1 MSWPGGVEV
10 RPLGSALLEGLVEL
24 VNAIAAA
31 DGSGEYVDAV
41 GLRRVVDAAAD
52 GRSVWK
58 GSRLVGYSLIDD
70 ETVKGGIHP
79 EHRRQGIGRPLFE
92 WATRRALELF
102 TTVDVELQSVD
113 DGGRV
118 LALANGY
125 QPTRYYS
132 SMQRPYSEQPIVT
145 QPAEGFR
152 LIPFAI
158 EYDEP
163 LRLAH
168 NEIFVDHW
176 GVEPKTE
183 EDWQRWF
190 TGHRGFRPAL
200 SRLVL
205 DGDRIAAYALAY
217 EYPADTE
224 ATGVRE
230 LWIGQVGTRREYRG
244 RGLASAAMAEAMGAG
259 EAAGFE
265 RAGLNVDAASP
276 TGAQRLYEQ
285 LGFRTVH
292 TKVLYRLTR
301 DPASEARAVDA

>member
-1 MSWPGGVEV
+1 MSWPAAVEV
-10 RPLGSALLEGLVEL
+10 RPFDAANLEELVEV

-31 DGSGEYVDAV
+31 DRSGEYVDAV
-41 GLRRVVDAAAD
+41 GLARVVGAAAD
-52 GRSVWK
+52 GRTVWK
-58 GSRLVGYSLIDD
+58 GTRLVGYSLIDD

-92 WATRRALELF
+92 WATRRALESF
-102 TTVDVELQSVD
+102 ATVDVELQSID

-125 QPTRYYS
+125 EPTRYYS
-132 SMQRPYSEQPIVT
+132 SMQRPYAEPPIVT
-145 QPAEGFR
+145 HLAEGFR

-158 EYDEP
+158 EYDGP

-183 EDWQRWF
+183 DDWQRWF

-205 DGDRIAAYALAY
+205 DGERIAAYALAY
-217 EYPADTE
+217 EYSADTE

-244 RGLASAAMAEAMGAG
+244 RGLASAVMAEVLRAG
-259 EAAGFE
+259 EEAGFE

-276 TGAQRLYEQ
+276 TGAHRLYEQ

-292 TKVLYRLTR
+292 SKVLYRLTR
-301 DPASEARAVDA
+301 DA